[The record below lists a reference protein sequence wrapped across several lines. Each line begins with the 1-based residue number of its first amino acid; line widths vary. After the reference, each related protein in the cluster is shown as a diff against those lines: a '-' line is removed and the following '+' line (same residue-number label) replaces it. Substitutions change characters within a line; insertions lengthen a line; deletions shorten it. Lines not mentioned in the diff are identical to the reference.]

1 MSVKRYLR
9 SFANHTAY
17 TTYIN
22 GQDVLLPNVSYCKQ
36 QNEMHYN
43 PARDYSSEYLTFEC
57 LTGGTITIMASLSD
71 VAGKTVSY
79 STDNGVTWST
89 LTTSTTA
96 QSFGTFG
103 IGDKVLFKGTN
114 NVYSEQY
121 EINYFGGT
129 AQVKIYGNIMSLIY
143 GDNFANQT
151 SFPSNTNNNFDNLFS
166 SYSNLIDAEN
176 LVLPATTLTSECYS
190 GLFFFCSGLTKAPKI
205 LPATTLASGCYSSMF
220 SDCSDL
226 ITAPE
231 LPATTLVSNCYKN
244 MFIYC
249 SSLNYVKA
257 MFTTTPGNDYTQDW
271 LSDVSATGTF
281 VKNSTASWNVTGG
294 SGIPSGW
301 TVETAS
307 A

>member
-9 SFANHTAY
+9 SFTDHQAY
-17 TTYIN
+17 NTYIT
-22 GQDVLLPNVSYCKQ
+22 GSDVVLPNVSYCKQ

-57 LTGGTITIMASLSD
+57 LTGGTITIMASLD
-71 VAGKTVSY
+71 NVAGKTVSY
-79 STDNGVTWST
+79 STDNGDTWSSI
-89 LTTSTTA
+89 TTSTTE

-151 SFPSNTNNNFDNLFS
+151 SFPSNTNNNFDSLFS

-176 LVLPATTLTSECYS
+176 LVLPATTLTSECYLA
-190 GLFFFCSGLTKAPKI
+190 LFYFCSGLTKAPKI
-205 LPATTLASGCYSSMF
+205 LPAATLASGCYKGMF
-220 SDCSDL
+220 EECSNL

-231 LPATTLVSNCYKN
+231 LPATTLVSDCYIS
-244 MFIYC
+244 MFRYC
-249 SSLNYVKA
+249 SLLNYVKA
-257 MFTTTPGNDYTQDW
+257 MFTTTPGNDYTQNW
-271 LSDVSATGTF
+271 LQGVSATGTF
-281 VKNSTASWNVTGG
+281 VKNSTASWNVTGVN
-294 SGIPSGW
+294 GIPTGW